1 MKYIILCGGIGKRNN
16 DYSLPKPL
24 NYINGK
30 HMIEH
35 IIENINSNEIYI
47 IFNSFLNEYNFCE
60 IIIEKFKEKSFHF
73 SCIDYLTR
81 GAVETAFIGLQKFTF
96 ADNENLL
103 FIDNDN
109 LHTFNEI
116 SEIDNY
122 DYSFIGYG
130 IDYDKTNYSFI
141 QISDNNIINI
151 EEKNKI
157 SDFYC
162 CGLYGFKNMKC
173 FNFYAKQMLLDN
185 IKIKNEFYFSRLY
198 KIMIENKDKILPV
211 FINKTIHVGTYSEI
225 INNKDN
231 VPKKKL
237 RICFDLDNTLVT
249 NPTNPGDYT
258 TVKPIHKNIN
268 MLNYMKNE
276 GNEIIIYTARRMRT
290 HHGNVG
296 KVIKDIASITLDT
309 LNNFNIYYDEL
320 IFGKPIADIYIDDK
334 CINPYKNKISY
345 FGLFY
350 DENTDFIPNKIK
362 NNKYNTIKKVD
373 NIITKTGPYDLL
385 KGELY
390 YYQNIPDEFKDFFS
404 AITDFNKLDKT
415 LEIKMNYISGIPLY
429 YLYKNKLL
437 TEKHIDELF
446 YILDL
451 FHNYSTN
458 KINITEENVKNN
470 YILKIKNRFNNI
482 DYTFDDS
489 KELLDE
495 ILNGLEEHFDP
506 KIVNMIHGD
515 FWFSNI
521 IYTYEENYVLIDMKG
536 QVDNILTINGDIY
549 YDYSKLYQSILGY
562 DLVLNDENLDMS
574 YINTMKKYFLTKCS
588 DNNLNIDFLRYTTK
602 GLIFGTFNFMENIS
616 QKTKNNVWNLIKQ
629 I

>member
-1 MKYIILCGGIGKRNN
+1 
-16 DYSLPKPL
+16 
-24 NYINGK
+24 
-30 HMIEH
+30 
-35 IIENINSNEIYI
+35 
-47 IFNSFLNEYNFCE
+47 
-60 IIIEKFKEKSFHF
+60 
-73 SCIDYLTR
+73 
-81 GAVETAFIGLQKFTF
+81 
-96 ADNENLL
+96 
-103 FIDNDN
+103 
-109 LHTFNEI
+109 
-116 SEIDNY
+116 
-122 DYSFIGYG
+122 
-130 IDYDKTNYSFI
+130 
-141 QISDNNIINI
+141 
-151 EEKNKI
+151 
-157 SDFYC
+157 
-162 CGLYGFKNMKC
+162 
-173 FNFYAKQMLLDN
+173 
-185 IKIKNEFYFSRLY
+185 
-198 KIMIENKDKILPV
+198 MIENKDTILPV

-237 RICFDLDNTLVT
+237 RVCFDLDNTLVT
-249 NPTNPGDYT
+249 NPTSPGDYT

-268 MLNYMKNE
+268 MLNHMKNE
-276 GNEIIIYTARRMRT
+276 GNEIIIYTARRMKT
-290 HHGNVG
+290 HNGNVG
-296 KVIKDIASITLDT
+296 KVIKDIASITIDT

-334 CINPYKNKISY
+334 SINPYKNKFSY

-362 NNKYNTIKKVD
+362 NNKYNIIKKID

-390 YYQNIPDEFKDFFS
+390 YYQNIPYKFKEFFS
-404 AITDFNKLDKT
+404 GITDFNKLDKT

-437 TEKHIDELF
+437 TEKHIDQLF
-446 YILDL
+446 DILDL
-451 FHNYSTN
+451 FHNYSDN

-482 DYTFDDS
+482 DYTFNDS
-489 KELLDE
+489 KELFDE
-495 ILNGLEEHFDP
+495 IVNGIEQHFEP

-521 IYTYEENYVLIDMKG
+521 IYTYEEKYVLIDMRG

-562 DLVLNDENLDMS
+562 DIILNNENTDIS
-574 YINTMKKYFLTKCS
+574 YINTMKNYFLKKCA

-602 GLIFGTFNFMENIS
+602 SLIFGTFNFMENINP
-616 QKTKNNVWNLIKQ
+616 KTKNNVWNLIKQ